1 MGDTKRY
8 WVAFN
13 RVLGIGPVRLRGLL
27 DAFGDLETAWNASE
41 VELRQA
47 GLDARSLANLMQAR
61 ERMDLNEELDRIH
74 AQGFHL
80 ITWEDEAYP
89 SRLLEVD
96 APPPV
101 LYVWGEIT
109 PQDRWAA
116 AVVGTRRP
124 TAYGIAVARDL
135 AAVLAAGG
143 VTVVSGLARGI
154 DAAAHQAALEV
165 GGRSIAVLGS
175 GLDRIYPP
183 ENRRLAERISQ
194 SGAVVSD
201 YPLGTA
207 PESGNF
213 PPRNRIISGL
223 SMAVVIVEA
232 GEGSGALITAD
243 FAVEQ
248 GREVFAVPGS
258 IFQGPSRGTNLLIRS
273 GARPLV
279 ALEDVLE
286 ALNLEAVARQEA
298 VSEALPQDDDEAR
311 VLAALT
317 SEPVHVD
324 EVQARCG
331 LPASQVSAS
340 LAMLELK
347 GRARQVGGMQYV
359 RAREAPAEYRVE

>member
-1 MGDTKRY
+1 MDDSRRY

-13 RVLGIGPVRLRGLL
+13 RVMGIGPVRLRALL
-27 DAFGDLETAWNASE
+27 DAFGDLEAAWNASE
-41 VELRQA
+41 EELRA
-47 GLDARSLANLMQAR
+47 SGLEARPLASLLQAR
-61 ERMDLNEELDRIH
+61 EQMDLDAELAKIE
-74 AQGFHL
+74 ALGCSV

-89 SRLLEVD
+89 SRLLEID
-96 APPPV
+96 APPPL
-101 LYVWGEIT
+101 LYAWGEVT

-124 TAYGIAVARDL
+124 TPYGVAVARDL
-135 AAVLAAGG
+135 ASVLAAGG
-143 VTVVSGLARGI
+143 VTVVSGLARGV
-154 DAAAHQAALEV
+154 DATAHQAALEA
-165 GGRSIAVLGS
+165 GGRTIAVLGS
-175 GLDRIYPP
+175 GLDRVYPP
-183 ENRRLAERISQ
+183 ENRRLAEGIAQ

-258 IFQGPSRGTNLLIRS
+258 VYQRASRGTNLLIRS

-286 ALNLEAVARQEA
+286 ALNLESVARQEA
-298 VSEALPQDDDEAR
+298 VSEALPQDDAEAR

-359 RAREAPAEYRVE
+359 RAREAQGEYRVE

>member
-1 MGDTKRY
+1 MNDKRRY

-13 RVLGIGPVRLRGLL
+13 RVMRIGPVRLRALL
-27 DAFGDLETAWNASE
+27 DACGDIEAAWNASE
-41 VELRQA
+41 SELRA
-47 GLDARSLANLMQAR
+47 TGLEARALANLLEAR
-61 ERMDLNEELDRIH
+61 ARMDPEEELGRVTSL
-74 AQGFHL
+74 GYTVV
-80 ITWEDEAYP
+80 TWEDEDYP
-89 SRLLEVD
+89 ARLLEIE

-101 LYVWGEIT
+101 LYLWGSFV

-116 AVVGTRRP
+116 AIVGTRHP
-124 TAYGIAVARDL
+124 TPYGTAVARDL
-135 AAVLAAGG
+135 AAVLASGG

-154 DAAAHQAALEV
+154 DAAAHQAALEA
-165 GGRSIAVLGS
+165 GGRTLAVLGS
-175 GLDRIYPP
+175 GLDRLYPS
-183 ENRRLAERISQ
+183 EHRHLAEAITQR
-194 SGAVVSD
+194 GTVVTD

-207 PESGNF
+207 PEAGNF

-223 SMAVVIVEA
+223 AMAVVIVEA

-243 FAVEQ
+243 FAAEQ

-258 IFQGPSRGTNLLIRS
+258 IYQRTSRGTHLLIRS

-286 ALNLEAVARQEA
+286 ALNLEAVSRQEA
-298 VSEALPQDDDEAR
+298 VSEALPQDETEAR

-317 SEPVHVD
+317 HEPVHVD

-331 LPASQVSAS
+331 LPAAQVSAS

-359 RAREAPAEYRVE
+359 RARESPAAYRVE